1 MYMYPNAQKYANP
14 KITLNDESSL
24 HADKSVLNFLTH
36 NLGVIL
42 HLVNP
47 VQDQNDPGRHL

>member
-1 MYMYPNAQKYANP
+1 MYPNAQKYANP
-14 KITLNDESSL
+14 KITLNDESSR